1 MNSQIQFPIEL
12 IAESGDQLGEC
23 PIWDERGQ
31 ALYWVD
37 SRGPAVKRL
46 AIDTG
51 AVKVISV
58 AEVIGSI
65 AFRER
70 GGMLAATKSGIHFL
84 DPDSGVLTPAARP
97 EPHLPD
103 NRFNDGRCDRQ
114 GRFWAGTMSD
124 VRRDP
129 AGTLYRLDADLN
141 CTPLRNAI
149 IIPNSLSWS
158 PDGRTMYFA
167 DTYRHTIWAW
177 DYDPASGAA
186 TRERV
191 FADTGA
197 GRPDGSC
204 VDADGCLWN
213 AEYGAARLV
222 RYTPDGK
229 LDRVIGLPVDNPTC
243 CCFGGARMDE
253 LYITSARQR
262 LTPEALAKQPLAGS
276 VFALRPGVCGL
287 PESRFA
293 G

>member
-1 MNSQIQFPIEL
+1 MPTPVEL
-12 IAESGDQLGEC
+12 VSEGADQLGEC
-23 PIWDERGQ
+23 PIWDERER

-37 SRGPAVKRL
+37 SRGPAIKRL
-46 AIDTG
+46 SAG
-51 AVKVISV
+51 SGELAVFPLP
-58 AEVIGSI
+58 EVVGSI

-70 GGMLAATKSGIHFL
+70 GGMLAATRSGIHGYDL
-84 DPDSGVLTPAARP
+84 GSRSLAALARP
-97 EPHLPD
+97 ESHLPD

-129 AGTLYRLDADLN
+129 VGTLYRLDANLA

-149 IIPNSLSWS
+149 IIPNSLAWS

-167 DTYRHTIWAW
+167 DTNRHTIWAW

-191 FADTGA
+191 FADSGA

-213 AEYGAARLV
+213 AEYGAWRLV
-222 RYTPDGK
+222 RYTPAGDV
-229 LDRVIGLPVDNPTC
+229 DRIVELPVANPTC
-243 CCFGGARMDE
+243 CCFGGENLDE

-262 LTPEALAKQPLAGS
+262 LTPEELAQQPLAGS
-276 VFALRPGVCGL
+276 VLAVRPSVRGL